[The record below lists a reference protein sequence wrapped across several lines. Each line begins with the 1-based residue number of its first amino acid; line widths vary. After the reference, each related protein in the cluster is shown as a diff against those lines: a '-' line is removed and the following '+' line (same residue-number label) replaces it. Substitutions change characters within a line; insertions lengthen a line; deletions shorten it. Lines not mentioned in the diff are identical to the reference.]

1 MTLDPSHQWDITDLW
16 PADAFWNVPREPALM
31 DLGVALIAAG
41 LVVFAIRTRKGR

>member
-1 MTLDPSHQWDITDLW
+1 MFDLSRQWGWGDLW
-16 PADAFWNVPREPALM
+16 PADTFWNVPGEPALM